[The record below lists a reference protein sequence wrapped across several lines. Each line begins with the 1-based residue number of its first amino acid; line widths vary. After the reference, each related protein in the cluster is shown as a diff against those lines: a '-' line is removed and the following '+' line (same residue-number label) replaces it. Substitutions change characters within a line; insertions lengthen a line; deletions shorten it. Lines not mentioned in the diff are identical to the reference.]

1 MTLKGNNALWSANHA
16 VLSVSELPGAGGWE
30 DVEPLKCFLNPLT
43 HCQIMFWEGQ
53 LYTVYIG
60 FTS

>member
-43 HCQIMFWEGQ
+43 HCQIMF
-53 LYTVYIG
+53 
-60 FTS
+60 